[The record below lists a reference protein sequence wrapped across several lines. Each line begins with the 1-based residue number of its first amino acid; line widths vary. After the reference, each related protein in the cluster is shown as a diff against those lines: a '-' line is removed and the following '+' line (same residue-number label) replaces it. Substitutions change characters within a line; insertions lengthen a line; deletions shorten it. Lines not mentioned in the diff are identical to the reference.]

1 MLRIINLVVFKSCT
15 IMVLRIKLKASRKQQ
30 TNWSREECRFFFQ
43 RNIQLNWN
51 RFKFIAVDLDGIYT
65 ILSWLSYI
73 PSKVGNGLPIV
84 IPNDP
89 VERPVGFVPTKAPYD
104 PRWMIAG
111 RPNPTN
117 PGEWE
122 SGLFDR
128 NSWSEIMERYG
139 CCFFFYCV
147 MHSFSICSTDA
158 I

>member
-1 MLRIINLVVFKSCT
+1 M
-15 IMVLRIKLKASRKQQ
+15 
-30 TNWSREECRFFFQ
+30 EFFFE
-43 RNIQLNWN
+43 IS
-51 RFKFIAVDLDGIYT
+51 AVDLDGIYT

-89 VERPVGFVPTKAPYD
+89 IERPVGFVPTKAPYD

-122 SGLFDR
+122 CGLFDR

-139 CCFFFYCV
+139 
-147 MHSFSICSTDA
+147 ICKRIYFILVDLKTLTLSNFNCTDGHKLL
-158 I
+158 